1 MPASVTAYPRV
12 SEWIFIGATA
22 INMAQV
28 ASIEFGNAEGH
39 AFAIVRMASF
49 VPARESADLG
59 RTWFE
64 VHNSGIVRQLR
75 AYVDG
80 MAAPALARD

>member
-1 MPASVTAYPRV
+1 MPATVSTYPRV
-12 SEWIFIGATA
+12 SEWVFIGATA

-49 VPARESADLG
+49 TPSREASDLG

-64 VHNSGIVRQLR
+64 VHNSGSVRQLR

-80 MAAPALARD
+80 MAAPTLARD